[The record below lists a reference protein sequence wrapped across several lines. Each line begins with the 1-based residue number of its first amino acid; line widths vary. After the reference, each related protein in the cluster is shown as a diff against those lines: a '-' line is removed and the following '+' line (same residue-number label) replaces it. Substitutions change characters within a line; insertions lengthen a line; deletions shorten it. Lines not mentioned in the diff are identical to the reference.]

1 MPYQNGPA
9 ILQLPRPYQYGLNH
23 GTALNIYMYCSRSG
37 RVVNPTPPTAR
48 GAVNRIFREEYW
60 KAAEVVLGSAVVA
73 IWRNGG
79 SNGAAC

>member
-1 MPYQNGPA
+1 MDCTSKPFTEEQHDY
-9 ILQLPRPYQYGLNH
+9 
-23 GTALNIYMYCSRSG
+23 TVS
-37 RVVNPTPPTAR
+37 
-48 GAVNRIFREEYW
+48 NRIFREEYW